1 MSRCPE
7 EFVSFADRLADAAG
21 QIQRRHYR
29 QSVAVEIK
37 PDGSP
42 VTQVDRETERVLRDL
57 IEQNYP
63 HHGISGE
70 EYPDVRTHAEYI
82 WVLDP
87 LDGTKSFLAGMPL
100 FGILI
105 GLAQRRRFVL
115 GVMDQPILRDRW
127 IGADGHGAR
136 LNGEAATTRPCRAIS
151 EAVVSTSGPGDYAR
165 AVDPALARVREGA
178 RWLRFGADC
187 VNYGL
192 VATGLMDVVA
202 DAGLDTHDFAALEA
216 VVRNAGGTFTDWD
229 GAPITLG
236 SDGRV
241 LAAGD
246 RAVHAEAL
254 ARLQKS

>member
-127 IGADGHGAR
+127 IGADGHGTMFNGNPAHVRPCPTLREAVAFLGKPYDPAIAR
-136 LNGEAATTRPCRAIS
+136 LNPMIKWARYGGDCYAYGLLAS
-151 EAVVSTSGPGDYAR
+151 GYVDLVVDNGLGDH
-165 AVDPALARVREGA
+165 D
-178 RWLRFGADC
+178 FGA
-187 VNYGL
+187 
-192 VATGLMDVVA
+192 
-202 DAGLDTHDFAALEA
+202 LEPI
-216 VVRNAGGTFTDWD
+216 VRNAGGVMTDWEGNALTMASG
-229 GAPITLG
+229 GA
-236 SDGRV
+236 V
-241 LAAGD
+241 LACGD
-246 RAVHAEAL
+246 AAL
-254 ARLQKS
+254 AQAVRRCLHTADAS